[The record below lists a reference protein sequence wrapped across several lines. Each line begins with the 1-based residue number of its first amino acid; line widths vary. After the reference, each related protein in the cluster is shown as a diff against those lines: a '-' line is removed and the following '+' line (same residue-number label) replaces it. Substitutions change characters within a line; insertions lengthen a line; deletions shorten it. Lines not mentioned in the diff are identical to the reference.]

1 MMLYSTGTILENET
15 CQADVD
21 VEV

>member
-1 MMLYSTGTILENET
+1 MLYATGTILENET

>member
-1 MMLYSTGTILENET
+1 MLYSTGTILENET

>member
-1 MMLYSTGTILENET
+1 MLYSTGIILENET